1 MVNYP
6 YRDDPPVT
14 NQLSKTAGDPKMFV
28 MDNRPLGDGTVQLF
42 TKAPDPK
49 QLVRT
54 RSAYSQM
61 NDDDRKNYENQVV
74 SFFLLNIPP
83 TTRPVK

>member
-1 MVNYP
+1 
-6 YRDDPPVT
+6 
-14 NQLSKTAGDPKMFV
+14 
-28 MDNRPLGDGTVQLF
+28 VQLF
-42 TKAPDPK
+42 TKSPDPK

-54 RSAYSQM
+54 PSAYSLM
-61 NDDDRKNYENQVV
+61 SDDDRKNYENQVV